1 VRLKNFGPE
10 MAFFPMSGV
19 LREFLPSTYK
29 QYASGKNSCA
39 ALLIKKIAH
48 F

>member
-1 VRLKNFGPE
+1 
-10 MAFFPMSGV
+10 MALFPMSGV
-19 LREFLPSTYK
+19 LREFSPSTYE
-29 QYASGKNSCA
+29 QYDSGENSCA